1 MNSDMRFFYHLLFL
15 LLIMP
20 VGTAAAAQ
28 DTLRFS
34 PDGDSE
40 VFFTTDVRIALV
52 ATSTVKGVNSN
63 IGGTIE
69 WIQSDPR
76 PVIEAR
82 IEIDAAKF
90 DSGNNARDREVRK
103 LLDVD
108 NFPYITFELE
118 SVLGI
123 ENKPVTELNGQYI
136 STGYLTVRG
145 IKKEISVP
153 VYMNFTDGIL
163 FIEGSTA
170 AKYTDFGI
178 DPPRV
183 AGFIG
188 RVPDALR
195 LHISIVAKGV

>member
-1 MNSDMRFFYHLLFL
+1 MRFFYLFIL
-15 LLIMP
+15 FLLIMP
-20 VGTAAAAQ
+20 VGTAAAEQ

-34 PDGDSE
+34 LDGDSE

-52 ATSTVKGVNSN
+52 ATSTVKGVNSS

-76 PVIEAR
+76 PVIEAN
-82 IEIDAAKF
+82 IEVDATKF

-108 NFPYITFELE
+108 NFPYITFELK

-123 ENKPVTELNGQYI
+123 ENKPLTELNGQYI
-136 STGYLTVRG
+136 ATGYLTVG
-145 IKKEISVP
+145 GTKKEISVP
-153 VYMNFTDGIL
+153 VQINYTEGIL
-163 FIEGSTA
+163 VIEGSTA

-188 RVPDALR
+188 RAPDALR
-195 LHISIVAKGV
+195 LHVSISAKGL

>member
-1 MNSDMRFFYHLLFL
+1 MRFFYLFIL
-15 LLIMP
+15 VLLIMP
-20 VGTAAAAQ
+20 VGTAAAEQ

-34 PDGDSE
+34 LDGDSE

-52 ATSTVKGVNSN
+52 ATSTVKGVNSS

-90 DSGNNARDREVRK
+90 DSGNNARDREVRE

-123 ENKPVTELNGQYI
+123 ENKPLTELNGQYI
-136 STGYLTVRG
+136 ATGYLTVG
-145 IKKEISVP
+145 GTKKEISVP
-153 VYMNFTDGIL
+153 VQINYAEGIL
-163 FIEGSTA
+163 VIDGSTA

-195 LHISIVAKGV
+195 LHVSIVAKGV